1 MVTKEGIGNRNWNK
15 SKLNKE
21 EILHGVMMTMF
32 HKLRNIINS
41 NN

>member
-1 MVTKEGIGNRNWNK
+1 MITKKGTGNRKWNK
-15 SKLNKE
+15 IKLNKE
-21 EILHGVMMTMF
+21 EILHGVMMIMF